1 MRGET
6 KRKEGEQTPF
16 GRKKMTKIGFEGVK
30 IEKDSHLWLEKNRV
44 GAYGE

>member
-16 GRKKMTKIGFEGVK
+16 GRKKMTKIGFERTI

-44 GAYGE
+44 GAYGG

>member
-16 GRKKMTKIGFEGVK
+16 GRKKMAKIGFMRAK

-44 GAYGE
+44 RAYGE